1 MLSLPVSATGAA
13 PVSFGR
19 ELRDT
24 LVLALPLIA
33 GQLSAIGM
41 NVVDTMLAGH
51 YNAHTLAS
59 VAVGAGVWSLA
70 IVTGIGVMMSVPPSV
85 AQLAGAERR
94 AEIGPLFRQ
103 ALWMA
108 LLLGFGLLLFIRYV
122 GPLLL
127 SGFGVDPGIVEDT
140 TKFVRAVAWGAPAL
154 TTYFAMRGLS
164 EGLSLTRPTMYFG
177 MLGLV
182 LLAPIGYTLMYG
194 KLGHALELL
203 TFETVKADADLQ
215 APEARHAVFT
225 TKDGLAVTVR
235 VFHVDKDVWA
245 RFSAEG
251 SGEATAI
258 VLWIEVVAFAL
269 YLHRHRNYRDIAP
282 FAHFEAP
289 RWRDIGALLRLGV
302 PMGIALLMEAGLF
315 VCTALLIASLGAVTV
330 ASHQVA
336 INVASITFMVPLGL
350 AMATTVRVGNA
361 VGRGDARGTR
371 SAGLAG
377 ITLSL
382 GTQLIAST
390 TMAVFPEA
398 IAHAYT
404 DDTAVAAL
412 AAQLLVLAAVFQM
425 SDGIQVTAGGALRGL
440 KDTTM
445 PMIITVLAY
454 WAIGMPVGYWLA
466 FHRGLG
472 ARGMWMGLAAGLT
485 AAAVLLTLRFLRA
498 SRARAA

>member
-1 MLSLPVSATGAA
+1 MLPLPAA
-13 PVSFGR
+13 PAEAGAVPVPFGR

-51 YNAHTLAS
+51 YNAHTLGA

-85 AQLAGAERR
+85 AQLAGAQRR

-103 ALWMA
+103 ALWLA
-108 LLLGFGLLLFIRYV
+108 LLLGIFLLLFIRYA

-127 SGFGVDPGIVEDT
+127 AGFGVDPGIVDDT
-140 TKFVRAVAWGAPAL
+140 TKFIRAVAWGAPAL
-154 TTYFAMRGLS
+154 TSYFAMRGLS

-177 MLGLV
+177 LLGLV
-182 LLAPIGYTLMYG
+182 VLAPIGYTLMYG
-194 KLGHALELL
+194 KLG
-203 TFETVKADADLQ
+203 
-215 APEARHAVFT
+215 
-225 TKDGLAVTVR
+225 VTPR
-235 VFHVDKDVWA
+235 G
-245 RFSAEG
+245 AEG
-251 SGEATAI
+251 SGEATAL
-258 VLWIEVVAFAL
+258 VLWIEAAAFAL

-282 FAHFEAP
+282 FARFELP
-289 RWRDIGALLRLGV
+289 SWRDLGALLRLGV
-302 PMGIALLMEAGLF
+302 PMGVALMMEAGLF

-361 VGRGDARGTR
+361 VGRGDARGVRT
-371 SAGLAG
+371 AGLAG
-377 ITLSL
+377 IALSL
-382 GTQLIAST
+382 GTQFVAST
-390 TMAVFPEA
+390 AMAVFPHA
-398 IAHAYT
+398 IVRAYT
-404 DDTAVAAL
+404 GDVEVGAL
-412 AAQLLVLAAVFQM
+412 AAQLLVLAAIFQL

-454 WAIGMPVGYWLA
+454 WAIGMPVGWWLA
-466 FHRGLG
+466 FRQGYG

-498 SRARAA
+498 SRARRDMT

>member
-1 MLSLPVSATGAA
+1 
-13 PVSFGR
+13 
-19 ELRDT
+19 
-24 LVLALPLIA
+24 
-33 GQLSAIGM
+33 
-41 NVVDTMLAGH
+41 
-51 YNAHTLAS
+51 
-59 VAVGAGVWSLA
+59 
-70 IVTGIGVMMSVPPSV
+70 
-85 AQLAGAERR
+85 
-94 AEIGPLFRQ
+94 
-103 ALWMA
+103 MA
-108 LLLGFGLLLFIRYV
+108 LLLGIGLLLFIRYV

-194 KLGHALELL
+194 KLG
-203 TFETVKADADLQ
+203 
-215 APEARHAVFT
+215 FT
-225 TKDGLAVTVR
+225 PRG
-235 VFHVDKDVWA
+235 
-245 RFSAEG
+245 AEG

>member
-1 MLSLPVSATGAA
+1 MLPSLAATPAVGAVPV
-13 PVSFGR
+13 PFGR

-24 LVLALPLIA
+24 LILALPLIA

-41 NVVDTMLAGH
+41 NVVDTLLAGH
-51 YNAHTLAS
+51 YDAHTLAA

-85 AQLAGAERR
+85 AQLNGAGRR
-94 AEIGPLFRQ
+94 VEIGGLFRQ

-108 LLLGFGLLLFIRYV
+108 LLLGIGLLLFIHQV

-127 SGFGVDPGIVEDT
+127 GGFGVDPGIVEDT
-140 TKFVRAVAWGAPAL
+140 TKFIRAVAWGAPAL
-154 TTYFAMRGLS
+154 TLYFAMRGLS

-177 MLGLV
+177 LLGLV
-182 LLAPIGYTLMYG
+182 VLAPIGYTLMYG
-194 KLGHALELL
+194 KLG
-203 TFETVKADADLQ
+203 
-215 APEARHAVFT
+215 FT
-225 TKDGLAVTVR
+225 PRGAQ
-235 VFHVDKDVWA
+235 
-245 RFSAEG
+245 G
-251 SGEATAI
+251 SGEATAL
-258 VLWIEVVAFAL
+258 VLWIEVIAFAL

-289 RWRDIGALLRLGV
+289 RWREIGALLHLGV
-302 PMGIALLMEAGLF
+302 PMGVALLMEAGLF

-361 VGRGDARGTR
+361 VGRGDARAVR

-377 ITLSL
+377 MTLSL
-382 GTQLIAST
+382 ATQFVAST
-390 TMAVFPEA
+390 AMAVFPHA
-398 IAHAYT
+398 IAHLYT

-412 AAQLLVLAAVFQM
+412 AAQLLVLAAIFQL

-445 PMIITVLAY
+445 PMIITGLAY
-454 WAIGMPVGYWLA
+454 WAIGMPVGWWLA
-466 FHRGLG
+466 FHQGLG

-485 AAAVLLTLRFLRA
+485 AAAILLTLRFLRA
-498 SRARAA
+498 SRPRRT

>member
-1 MLSLPVSATGAA
+1 MLSPPAVNTPAGTTPAT
-13 PVSFGR
+13 FRR

-41 NVVDTMLAGH
+41 NVVDTLLAGH
-51 YNAHTLAS
+51 YNAHTLAA

-85 AQLAGAERR
+85 AQLNGAGRR
-94 AEIGPLFRQ
+94 VEIGVLFRQ

-108 LLLGFGLLLFIRYV
+108 LLLGIGLLLFIRHV

-127 SGFGVDPGIVEDT
+127 GGFGVDPDIVADT
-140 TKFVRAVAWGAPAL
+140 TKFIRAVAWGAPAL
-154 TTYFAMRGLS
+154 TLYFAMRGLS

-177 MLGLV
+177 LLGLV
-182 LLAPIGYTLMYG
+182 VLAPIGYTLMYG
-194 KLGHALELL
+194 RFG
-203 TFETVKADADLQ
+203 FDARGAQ
-215 APEARHAVFT
+215 
-225 TKDGLAVTVR
+225 
-235 VFHVDKDVWA
+235 
-245 RFSAEG
+245 G
-251 SGEATAI
+251 SGEATAL
-258 VLWIEVVAFAL
+258 VLWIEAIAFAI

-282 FAHFEAP
+282 FAHFETP
-289 RWRDIGALLRLGV
+289 RWREIGALLRLGV
-302 PMGIALLMEAGLF
+302 PMGIALLMESSLF

-361 VGRGDARGTR
+361 VGRNDARAVR

-377 ITLSL
+377 IALSL
-382 GTQLIAST
+382 ATQFVAST
-390 TMAVFPEA
+390 AMAVFPHA
-398 IAHAYT
+398 IAHLYT

-412 AAQLLVLAAVFQM
+412 AAQLLVLAAIFQL

-445 PMIITVLAY
+445 PMIITGLAY
-454 WAIGMPVGYWLA
+454 WAIGMPVGWWLA
-466 FHRGLG
+466 FHQGLG

-485 AAAVLLTLRFLRA
+485 AAAILLTLRFLRA
-498 SRARAA
+498 SRPRRT

>member
-1 MLSLPVSATGAA
+1 MLSPPVSATDAA

-51 YNAHTLAS
+51 YNAHTLAA

-85 AQLAGAERR
+85 AQLAGAQRR
-94 AEIGPLFRQ
+94 DKIGPLFRQ

-108 LLLGFGLLLFIRYV
+108 LLLGIGLLLFIRYV
-122 GPLLL
+122 GPMLLG
-127 SGFGVDPGIVEDT
+127 GFGVDPGIVEDT
-140 TKFVRAVAWGAPAL
+140 TKFVRAIAWGAPAL
-154 TTYFAMRGLS
+154 TFYFAMRGLS

-177 MLGLV
+177 LFGLL

-194 KLGHALELL
+194 KFGI
-203 TFETVKADADLQ
+203 
-215 APEARHAVFT
+215 APR
-225 TKDGLAVTVR
+225 G
-235 VFHVDKDVWA
+235 
-245 RFSAEG
+245 AEG
-251 SGEATAI
+251 SGEATAL
-258 VLWIEVVAFAL
+258 VLWIEAAAFAL

-282 FAHFEAP
+282 FARFDGP
-289 RWRDIGALLRLGV
+289 RWREIGALLRLGV
-302 PMGIALLMEAGLF
+302 PMGIALLMESGLF

-336 INVASITFMVPLGL
+336 LNVASITFMVPLGL

-361 VGRGDARGTR
+361 VGRGDRHGVR

-377 ITLSL
+377 MTLSL
-382 GTQLIAST
+382 GTQFVAST
-390 TMAVFPEA
+390 AMAVFPQA

-404 DDTAVAAL
+404 DDIAVAAL
-412 AAQLLVLAAVFQM
+412 AAQLLVLAAIFQL

-466 FHRGLG
+466 FHQGLG
-472 ARGMWMGLAAGLT
+472 ARGMWIGLAAGLT

-498 SRARAA
+498 SRLRSGMT

>member
-1 MLSLPVSATGAA
+1 MSSVHAADAASAT
-13 PVSFGR
+13 FGR

-24 LVLALPLIA
+24 LLLALPLIA

-41 NVVDTMLAGH
+41 NVVDTLLAGH
-51 YNAHTLAS
+51 YDAHTLAA

-85 AQLAGAERR
+85 AQLAGARR
-94 AEIGPLFRQ
+94 RSEIGPLFRQ
-103 ALWMA
+103 ALWLA
-108 LLLGFGLLLFIRYV
+108 LLLGVGLLLFIRYV

-127 SGFGVDPGIVEDT
+127 AGFGVDPGIVADT
-140 TKFVRAVAWGAPAL
+140 TKFIRAVAWGAPAL
-154 TTYFAMRGLS
+154 TAYFAMRGLS

-177 MLGLV
+177 LLGLV
-182 LLAPIGYTLMYG
+182 VLAPIGYTLMYG
-194 KLGHALELL
+194 KLG
-203 TFETVKADADLQ
+203 
-215 APEARHAVFT
+215 FT
-225 TKDGLAVTVR
+225 PRG
-235 VFHVDKDVWA
+235 
-245 RFSAEG
+245 AEG
-251 SGEATAI
+251 SGEATAL
-258 VLWIEVVAFAL
+258 VLWIEAIAFAL

-302 PMGIALLMEAGLF
+302 PMGVALMMEAGLF

-336 INVASITFMVPLGL
+336 INVASITFMIPLGL

-361 VGRGDARGTR
+361 VGRGDARAVR

-377 ITLSL
+377 MTLSI
-382 GTQLIAST
+382 GTQLVAST
-390 TMAVFPEA
+390 AMAVFPHA

-404 DDTAVAAL
+404 NDTAVAAL
-412 AAQLLVLAAVFQM
+412 AAQLLVLAAIFQL

-454 WAIGMPVGYWLA
+454 WAIGMPTGYWLA
-466 FHRGLG
+466 FHEGLG

-498 SRARAA
+498 SRLHGA

>member
-1 MLSLPVSATGAA
+1 MLSSPVSATGAVPA
-13 PVSFGR
+13 SFGR

-24 LVLALPLIA
+24 LVLALPLVA

-51 YNAHTLAS
+51 YDAHTLAS

-85 AQLAGAERR
+85 AQLAGAQRR
-94 AEIGPLFRQ
+94 GEIGPLFRQ

-108 LLLGFGLLLFIRYV
+108 LLLGVGLLLFVRYA

-127 SGFGVDPGIVEDT
+127 GGFGVDPGIVEDT
-140 TKFVRAVAWGAPAL
+140 TKFVRAIAWGAPAL
-154 TTYFAMRGLS
+154 TFYFAMRGLS

-177 MLGLV
+177 LFGLI

-194 KLGHALELL
+194 KLG
-203 TFETVKADADLQ
+203 F
-215 APEARHAVFT
+215 APR
-225 TKDGLAVTVR
+225 G
-235 VFHVDKDVWA
+235 
-245 RFSAEG
+245 AEG
-251 SGEATAI
+251 SGEATAV
-258 VLWIEVVAFAL
+258 VLWIEAAAFAL

-336 INVASITFMVPLGL
+336 LNVASITFMVPLGL

-361 VGRGDARGTR
+361 VGRGDRAGVRA
-371 SAGLAG
+371 AGLAG

-382 GTQLIAST
+382 GTQFVAST
-390 TMAVFPEA
+390 AMAVFPHA

-404 DDTAVAAL
+404 DDAAVASL
-412 AAQLLVLAAVFQM
+412 AAQLLVLAAVFQL

-466 FHRGLG
+466 FHQGFG

-485 AAAVLLTLRFLRA
+485 TAAVLLTLRFLRA
-498 SRARAA
+498 SRPRSGMT

>member
-1 MLSLPVSATGAA
+1 MPPSPAAPPAAGAA
-13 PVSFGR
+13 PMSFGR

-24 LVLALPLIA
+24 LILALPLIA

-51 YNAHTLAS
+51 YNAHTLAA

-85 AQLAGAERR
+85 AQLAGAQRR
-94 AEIGPLFRQ
+94 GEIGPLFRQ

-108 LLLGFGLLLFIRYV
+108 LLLGIGLLLFVRYV
-122 GPLLL
+122 GPMLLG
-127 SGFGVDPGIVEDT
+127 GFGVDPGIIEDT
-140 TKFVRAVAWGAPAL
+140 TKFVRAISWGAPAL
-154 TTYFAMRGLS
+154 TLYFAMRGLS

-177 MLGLV
+177 LFGLL

-194 KLGHALELL
+194 KLG
-203 TFETVKADADLQ
+203 V
-215 APEARHAVFT
+215 APRGAQ
-225 TKDGLAVTVR
+225 
-235 VFHVDKDVWA
+235 
-245 RFSAEG
+245 G
-251 SGEATAI
+251 SGEATAL
-258 VLWIEVVAFAL
+258 VLWIEAIAFAL
-269 YLHRHRNYRDIAP
+269 YLHRHRNYREIAP
-282 FAHFEAP
+282 FAHFESP
-289 RWRDIGALLRLGV
+289 RWHEIGALLRLGV
-302 PMGIALLMEAGLF
+302 PMGIALLMESGLF

-336 INVASITFMVPLGL
+336 LNVASITFMVPLGL

-361 VGRGDARGTR
+361 VGRGDRHGVR

-382 GTQLIAST
+382 GTQFVAST
-390 TMAVFPEA
+390 AMAVFPQA

-412 AAQLLVLAAVFQM
+412 AAQLLVLAAIFQL

-466 FHRGLG
+466 FRQGLG

-498 SRARAA
+498 SMPRRA